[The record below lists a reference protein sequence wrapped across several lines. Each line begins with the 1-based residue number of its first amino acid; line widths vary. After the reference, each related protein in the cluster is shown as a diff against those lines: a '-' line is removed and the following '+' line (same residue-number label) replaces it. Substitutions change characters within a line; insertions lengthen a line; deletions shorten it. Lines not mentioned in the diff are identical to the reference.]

1 MSSTGNLAGV
11 HGAQVVATNNRSPW
25 KLVVV
30 TTLAIVLIACALGRA
45 TFQSGS
51 SAWTPLGAVE
61 GSFGGQ

>member
-1 MSSTGNLAGV
+1 MSSTGNLAGAP
-11 HGAQVVATNNRSPW
+11 GAQIVASNNRSSW

-30 TTLAIVLIACALGRA
+30 AALAIVLIACALGRT

-61 GSFGGQ
+61 GSFGG